1 MTDYERIG
9 DYQAADEGTLGLAL
23 TFLFIGLGVGALAA
37 LMLAPRTGKQMRRS
51 LRRRYEDARD
61 AIGDWSDQANEFI
74 DKGAEWANAA
84 KDKVTPLGKAMRK
97 N

>member
-9 DYQAADEGTLGLAL
+9 DYQAAEEGTIGLAL

-37 LMLAPRTGKQMRRS
+37 LLLTPRTGKQMRRG

-61 AIGDWSDQANEFI
+61 TIGDWGDQANEII
-74 DKGAEWANAA
+74 DKGAGWASAA
-84 KDKVTPLGKAMRK
+84 KDKVTPLSKAIRG